1 MNGAFYVGAT
11 GLQAQQRALDV
22 VANNIS
28 NINTMAFKRSEI
40 RFSELVGP
48 VAQPDSKEPA
58 LVGVPLDTLSGV
70 QAREVVRIFQQ
81 GDLRETGKP
90 LDIGISGDGFIE
102 LLGPGGETWLWRG
115 GTLRVNADGFLETES
130 GLVLKALIEVPDDS
144 VDLRIDRDGMV
155 RSLSAGT
162 ESADELGTITLAM
175 PRDLNMVEA
184 LGSGFYRV
192 ADEGVLETV
201 VNGQDGGVVVQG
213 SLEASNVELT
223 SEMVSLLL
231 LQRAYAANAQALQA
245 GDQLMSIANNLRR

>member
-28 NINTMAFKRSEI
+28 NINTQGFKRSEV
-40 RFSELVGP
+40 RFSELIGP
-48 VAQPDSKEPA
+48 VVQSDTAEPD
-58 LVGVPLDTLSGV
+58 LIGRPLDVLNGV
-70 QAREVVRIFQQ
+70 QAREAVRIFQQ

-90 LDIGISGDGFIE
+90 LDIAISGDGFIE

-130 GLVLKALIEVPDDS
+130 GLVLKALIEVPEDS
-144 VDLRIDRDGMV
+144 VDLRIDRDGVV
-155 RSLSAGT
+155 RSLSAGA
-162 ESADELGTITLAM
+162 EAAEEIGTIALAM
-175 PRDLNMVEA
+175 PRDPEMVEA

-192 ADEGVLETV
+192 PDDGELETAI
-201 VNGQDGGVVVQG
+201 NGQDGGVVVQG
-213 SLEASNVELT
+213 SVEASNVELT
-223 SEMVSLLL
+223 TEMVSLLL
-231 LQRAYAANAQALQA
+231 LQRAYAANAQSVQA